1 MSNSMD
7 YRGVD
12 VSTTTII
19 NPPTPI
25 GGFMKY
31 KGNWDTNLEYFID
44 DYVNYNRISYVA
56 LKDSQGSQ
64 PDTNPTN
71 WQVVSYWSNPNNVSN
86 YRGEFVNLL
95 TMFQYDSILDPV
107 ANIYYVYLGTQPY
120 ITSTITDL
128 QRNAAVL
135 NNTPEGLPQL
145 LQTPAFFG
153 YTGNGTDLTGG
164 LLFPFNTNPN
174 NNIIETDLDIQ
185 TRVIEHGFG
194 RSGSGVGTTT
204 TLSTFGQ
211 YGKGGWYRVSCSII
225 LWIYQNPTNRSDFY
239 DQDGY
244 LQILKI
250 GADQSRTIIVRNQIA
265 GPFRYNFNNGID
277 RYFPATMHLE
287 GVVKLN
293 FREGITLNCTNVSLI
308 DSGWCIAPT
317 MTITYLGPAS
327 QFS

>member
-1 MSNSMD
+1 MSMD

-12 VSTTTII
+12 VSNINEL

-44 DYVNYNRISYVA
+44 NYVTYNRISYIA

-64 PDTNPTN
+64 PDTNPTI
-71 WQVVSYWSNPNNVSN
+71 WQVVSYWSNPNNASN
-86 YRGEFVNLL
+86 YRGEFVSLL

-107 ANIYYVYLGTQPY
+107 ANIYYVYLGTQAY
-120 ITSTITDL
+120 ITSTIADL

-135 NNTPEGLPQL
+135 NNTPQGLPQL
-145 LQTPAFFG
+145 EQTPAFFG
-153 YTGNGTDLTGG
+153 YTGNGTSLTGG
-164 LLFPFNTNPN
+164 LVFPYNTSPN
-174 NNIIETDLDIQ
+174 NRIIQTDMDFQ
-185 TRVIEHGFG
+185 TRVVSNGFT
-194 RSGSGVGTTT
+194 RSGSGIGTTT
-204 TLSTFGQ
+204 ILSTFGQ
-211 YGKGGWYRVSCSII
+211 YGKGGWYKVSCSII
-225 LWIYQNPTNRSDFY
+225 LWIYENPTSRDDFY
-239 DQDGY
+239 DQGGY
-244 LQILKI
+244 FQILKI
-250 GADQSRTIIVRNQIA
+250 GADQSRTIVVRNQVA

-287 GVVKLN
+287 GIVKLN
-293 FREGITLNCTNVSLI
+293 FNEGVTLNCTNVSLI
-308 DSGWCIAPT
+308 DAGWCIAPT